1 MSLRGI
7 AQEVALLFAPLT
19 LRGLTLK
26 NRIAVSPMCEYS
38 AVDGLPG
45 DWHFVHLGSRAVG
58 GAGLVLTEAAA
69 VSPEGRITPQCTGLW
84 NDEQEAAWLRITTFV
99 RAQGAAVGV
108 QLAHAGR
115 KASTYRPWGDGH
127 DSVPVGDGGWPSLA
141 PSALAFGRYA
151 EPVALD
157 AAGIDQVVADFAAA
171 AVRAERAGFDVV
183 EIHGAHGYLLHSF
196 CSPLSNTRTDS
207 YGGSFENRIRL
218 TLRVVD
224 AVRAAWPAD
233 KPLLYRV
240 SASDWVAGGWTLE
253 ETVALS
259 EVLRERG
266 VDLIDASSGGL
277 DPAQDITIGPGY
289 QVHFA
294 EAIRLGAQLPTGAV
308 GMITE
313 AEQAEE
319 ILASGAADL
328 VLLARELLRDPYWPL
343 RAAATLK
350 ADIVWPA
357 QYDRARFA

>member
-1 MSLRGI
+1 MSL
-7 AQEVALLFAPLT
+7 LFEPLI

-38 AVDGLPG
+38 ATDGLPN
-45 DWHFVHLGSRAVG
+45 DWHLVHLGSRAVG

-69 VSPEGRITPQCTGLW
+69 VSPEGRITPQCAGLW
-84 NDEQEAAWLRITTFV
+84 TDEQAAGWLPITTFV
-99 RAQGAAVGV
+99 KAQGAAVGV

-115 KASTYRPWGDGH
+115 KASTYRPWGDQH
-127 DSVPVGDGGWPSLA
+127 DSVPRTDGGWTAVA

-151 EPVALD
+151 APVALD
-157 AAGIDQVVADFAAA
+157 LAGIDQVVADFAAA
-171 AVRAERAGFDVV
+171 TVRAVAAGFDVV

-196 CSPLSNTRTDS
+196 CSPLSNTRSDA

-218 TLRVVD
+218 SLRVVD

-233 KPLLYRV
+233 RPLLYRV
-240 SASDWVAGGWTLE
+240 SASDWVAGGWTVE
-253 ETVALS
+253 ESVALA

-266 VDLIDASSGGL
+266 VDLVDASSGGL
-277 DPAQDITIGPGY
+277 DPAQQIVVGPGY

-294 EAIRLGAQLPTGAV
+294 DAIRTGAQIPTGAV

-328 VLLARELLRDPYWPL
+328 ILLARELLRDPYWPL

-350 ADIVWPA
+350 ADITWPV
-357 QYDRARFA
+357 QYERARLA

>member
-1 MSLRGI
+1 MTLWGI
-7 AQEVALLFAPLT
+7 AQNVPLLFEPLT

-38 AVDGLPG
+38 ALDGLPG

-69 VSPEGRITPQCTGLW
+69 VSPEGRITPQCTGIW

-99 RAQGAAVGV
+99 KAQGAAVGV

-115 KASTYRPWGDGH
+115 KGSTYRPWGDGR
-127 DSVPVGDGGWPSLA
+127 DTVPAADGGWTAVA

-151 EPVALD
+151 APVALD
-157 AAGIDQVVADFAAA
+157 QAGIDQVIADFAAA
-171 AVRAERAGFDVV
+171 TVRAERAGFDVV

-196 CSPLSNTRTDS
+196 CSPLSNTRTDA

-218 TLRVVD
+218 TLQVVD
-224 AVRAAWPAD
+224 AVRAAWPAER
-233 KPLLYRV
+233 PLLYRV
-240 SASDWVAGGWTLE
+240 SASDWVEGGWTTE
-253 ETVALS
+253 ETVALA

-266 VDLIDASSGGL
+266 VDLVDASSGGL
-277 DPAQDITIGPGY
+277 DPAQQIVVGPGY

-294 EAIRLGAQLPTGAV
+294 EAIRLGAQIPTGAV

-350 ADIVWPA
+350 ADVVWPP